1 MLYRMETGPHA
12 GLDDTQGRKTAQQL
26 RRALGLSVA
35 EVRQIKVFT
44 VDGLDETQARRLT
57 TEGVW
62 HDPILQQASLEPL
75 PASGEGPVPDWFVEV
90 GFRPGVT
97 DNEARTAR
105 DTAALVLNVPRDSVR
120 VYTAVQYRICN
131 DPAAPL
137 NRGQVEALSRDL
149 LCNTL
154 IQRFRIKSLEEW
166 ARRAGFC
173 APGGPGHRRI
183 QRHGGNRGPLPAGRR
198 CPAQSQP

>member
-75 PASGEGPVPDWFVEV
+75 PASGEGPV
-90 GFRPGVT
+90 
-97 DNEARTAR
+97 RTGSWKWA
-105 DTAALVLNVPRDSVR
+105 SG
-120 VYTAVQYRICN
+120 
-131 DPAAPL
+131 PA
-137 NRGQVEALSRDL
+137 SR
-149 LCNTL
+149 TT
-154 IQRFRIKSLEEW
+154 
-166 ARRAGFC
+166 RRA
-173 APGGPGHRRI
+173 R
-183 QRHGGNRGPLPAGRR
+183 PAILRPW
-198 CPAQSQP
+198 C